1 MKRKSSGGFI
11 SIFPTRR
18 ATFFDYSTYT
28 DTAVT
33 CGAVKWVKMWGVGNT
48 GWTVLYGDTGWRDV
62 KSLLLN
68 GWKNNGGS
76 VLLRRVGNTVTL
88 KSSYLGLDG
97 RAATKGIF
105 ITLPAGFSYFNN
117 ANYGTVGYFTD
128 NKKPAAVSKDFNSLV
143 LDLPSTQPMGGLS
156 WITNDDYPSTLPG
169 VAL

>member
-68 GWKNNGGS
+68 GWKTMAALCYCG
-76 VLLRRVGNTVTL
+76 VGNTVTL